1 MPRRVQVHEHLD
13 GHLSVHYVGRCL
25 TITAAP
31 LEAPKLR
38 ARQGARGGGTVAADS
53 QTPSS
58 AVVLLP
64 PATTVE
70 LGESTARSAEQS
82 TARRRPAADH
92 GWRKPFLLS
101 KRTKSLNT

>member
-13 GHLSVHYVGRCL
+13 GHLSVHYAGRCL

-92 GWRKPFLLS
+92 GWCKPFLLS

>member
-13 GHLSVHYVGRCL
+13 GHLSVHYAGRCL

-53 QTPSS
+53 QTPAQPWCSCLQQPRLSWGSRRLVQRSS
-58 AVVLLP
+58 QLLTGGQLP
-64 PATTVE
+64 IMVGA
-70 LGESTARSAEQS
+70 SRSYYPNGQN
-82 TARRRPAADH
+82 H
-92 GWRKPFLLS
+92 
-101 KRTKSLNT
+101 

>member
-1 MPRRVQVHEHLD
+1 MPRRVQVHEHLN
-13 GHLSVHYVGRCL
+13 GHLSVHYAGRCL

-38 ARQGARGGGTVAADS
+38 ARQGTRGGGTVAADS

-82 TARRRPAADH
+82 TAHRRPAADH

>member
-13 GHLSVHYVGRCL
+13 GHLSVHYAGRCL

-58 AVVLLP
+58 TVV
-64 PATTVE
+64 AGGRSTTAE
-70 LGESTARSAEQS
+70 LGSRRLVQRSSQ
-82 TARRRPAADH
+82 
-92 GWRKPFLLS
+92 LLTGGQLPIMVGAS
-101 KRTKSLNT
+101 RSYYPNGQNH